1 MKCNPL
7 TPSYQGTPPS
17 RHSCET
23 HCARFQSALM
33 YAHGSTTCT
42 QPLTTMKRTPLA
54 PCTPPRLQAF
64 PARSNSSSDS
74 AQASALAGV
83 NLSEIGSVLAYHSV
97 FGACLASGAIGPL
110 LGMQF
115 LSQNEEEEGS
125 DNRRMVARSR
135 DITHAAQ
142 ATRLRCLVSRRPRHG
157 TTHDAEM
164 CVVCQVDFAGSEWA
178 LACRTCDSGFHARC
192 LNTWLL
198 RSEVCP
204 CCRTRVSSLSA
215 LVPPQPIPVLQTTS
229 RPERPAD

>member
-1 MKCNPL
+1 MTWC
-7 TPSYQGTPPS
+7 
-17 RHSCET
+17 
-23 HCARFQSALM
+23 
-33 YAHGSTTCT
+33 STKCT
-42 QPLTTMKRTPLA
+42 QSLTTMKRTSLA
-54 PCTPPRLQAF
+54 PPRLQAF
-64 PARSNSSSDS
+64 PGRSTLSSDS
-74 AQASALAGV
+74 AQAGDLAGID
-83 NLSEIGSVLAYHSV
+83 LSGIGSVLAYHSV

-110 LGMQF
+110 LGIQC
-115 LSQNEEEEGS
+115 LSQNEEEDGS
-125 DNRRMVARSR
+125 GDRRMVARSR

-142 ATRLRCLVSRRPRHG
+142 ATRLRCLVSRRSRHG
-157 TTHDAEM
+157 TTYDAEM
-164 CVVCQVDFAGSEWA
+164 CVVCQVDFAGGEWA